1 MYSVSTT
8 AIRLY
13 EQMRDIDRQIETAL
27 ANNEA
32 VAELRIERKRIADEL
47 LPLLESAKKITR
59 KESRQYFTYYG

>member
-13 EQMRDIDRQIETAL
+13 EEMRDIDRQIETA
-27 ANNEA
+27 NNET
-32 VAELRIERKRIADEL
+32 VGELQTKRKRIADEL

-59 KESRQYFTYYG
+59 KEARNHFTYRG